1 MRTMQLQT
9 TYRWPGPASRHGS
22 ARCIPTCWVA
32 WRSADRTRSGRGRH
46 HLHSHGLGLPLPG
59 AIMDWYS
66 RYVVAWS
73 LSNTLDAGFC
83 VEALEQALSKGK
95 PEVFSTDQGGEA
107 FIGLL
112 ERHQVS
118 IGMDGRQGALHRQHL
133 CRVGVAHGE
142 VRRGVPESLLQRAG
156 GQGRARRLL
165 SLLHPKAPSGLG
177 LSDTCRG
184 VQPGRAAVTAV
195 R

>member
-1 MRTMQLQT
+1 
-9 TYRWPGPASRHGS
+9 
-22 ARCIPTCWVA
+22 
-32 WRSADRTRSGRGRH
+32 
-46 HLHSHGLGLPLPG
+46 
-59 AIMDWYS
+59 MDWYS

-83 VEALEQALSKGK
+83 VEALEQALSKGQ

-133 CRVGVAHGE
+133 CRVGVSHGLWGWT
-142 VRRGVPESLLQRAG
+142 RSRCAG
-156 GQGRARRLL
+156 GGRG
-165 SLLHPKAPSGLG
+165 PS
-177 LSDTCRG
+177 
-184 VQPGRAAVTAV
+184 PAAGPTTPS
-195 R
+195 

>member
-1 MRTMQLQT
+1 
-9 TYRWPGPASRHGS
+9 
-22 ARCIPTCWVA
+22 
-32 WRSADRTRSGRGRH
+32 
-46 HLHSHGLGLPLPG
+46 
-59 AIMDWYS
+59 MDWYS

-156 GQGRARRLL
+156 GQGGLDDYFRFCTLRPHQALDCRTRAEVFNQDAL
-165 SLLHPKAPSGLG
+165 PS
-177 LSDTCRG
+177 DE
-184 VQPGRAAVTAV
+184 Q
-195 R
+195 